1 MQINKITCPV
11 CKANDRSC
19 LGIPLRDAIFGTM
32 PDKALAEIRVVE
44 CRACGCIYAYP
55 MPDFDKT
62 LFNRMYSEGYFPEI
76 TKRWQTIRNE
86 LNPRRRFAAAQHQM
100 TRPIKRYLDVGCGEG
115 QALEQAKKAG
125 YEVYAQDISALFAR
139 TVKKNTG
146 ITVDTR
152 EISKESYQS
161 DFFDLIYID
170 SVLEHV
176 QNPREFLEIITGFL
190 SPGGALYLIV
200 PNEKSLMNHLK
211 NAAFRLTGKLYTAM
225 ISPFKKPYH
234 LVGFSRKSMRFLA
247 GALSLRVAS
256 LTCNKSYLHIDQ
268 VAYTGFKA
276 KLPYRFA
283 RKIGGMVYWLSD
295 LVGMGSNLEA
305 IFIKPDA

>member
-1 MQINKITCPV
+1 MQINKITCPL
-11 CKANDRSC
+11 CKANNRAC
-19 LGIPLRDAIFGTM
+19 LGIPRRDAIFGTM
-32 PDKALAEIRVVE
+32 PDEGLAEIRVVE

-55 MPDFDKT
+55 MPDFNKA
-62 LFNRMYSEGYFPEI
+62 LFDRMYSEGFFPQI
-76 TKRWQTIRNE
+76 TKRWRTIRNE

-152 EISKESYQS
+152 EISKGSYQS
-161 DFFDLIYID
+161 DFFDLIYMD

-176 QNPREFLEIITGFL
+176 QNPREFLETITGFL
-190 SPGGALYLIV
+190 APGGVLYLIV

-211 NAAFRLTGKLYTAM
+211 NTAYRLTGKPHTAM

-247 GALSLRVAS
+247 HALSLRVVS
-256 LTCNKSYLHIDQ
+256 LTCDKSYLHIDQ
-268 VAYTGFKA
+268 VVYSGFKA
-276 KLPYRFA
+276 KLPYRLL
-283 RKIGGMVYWLSD
+283 RKIAGLVYLFSD
-295 LVGMGSNLEA
+295 VVGMGSNLEA
-305 IFIKPDA
+305 ILIKPQV